1 MDWLALANVRQK
13 QLAFWEFFCIKYK
26 ITRGKSY
33 SFNSWNRGWTAI
45 WNYWAILEVIPCTC
59 YCILYSRSLDAQ
71 GVHHELHSENKIIL
85 VPPLSTE
92 LENSRLKI
100 VKRNSF
106 RTELHY
112 IKRFNRVNKILKLN
126 PFIDEQS
133 ILRVGSQLRHVSVS
147 FEHKHPILPSKHP
160 FMKMII
166 LHERHFYIGVQTT
179 LSAIRQRYWPTSART
194 IIRSI
199 INKCVICFRN
209 APKLNTTVMINLSK
223 ARVNTICV
231 RKMRSRLRR
240 TLLV

>member
-1 MDWLALANVRQK
+1 
-13 QLAFWEFFCIKYK
+13 
-26 ITRGKSY
+26 
-33 SFNSWNRGWTAI
+33 
-45 WNYWAILEVIPCTC
+45 
-59 YCILYSRSLDAQ
+59 
-71 GVHHELHSENKIIL
+71 VHHELRSENKIIL
-85 VPPLSTE
+85 VPPLSTDE
-92 LENSRLKI
+92 LENLRLKI

-112 IKRFNRVNKILKLN
+112 IKRFNRVNKNNKILKLN

-133 ILRVGSQLRHVSVS
+133 ILRVVGQLRHVSVS